1 MLNISLPKFAKNL
14 NFLMINLF
22 FFLALFSVFV
32 GDVCSNQIDNIMVR
46 INNDEIYVTTNFI
59 PDSNFIES
67 ITAGVSKEVVFYIDL
82 FRIWNVW
89 PNEFVKGAKIMR
101 ILKSDPIK
109 REYSVITFD
118 NNQTIEKRFK
128 DISGMLSW
136 GLTITD
142 YKITNIKDLEPGS
155 YFIKVTVESNIKR
168 LPPFVGYFLFFLS
181 QSEFTVSKKS
191 HRFMINPLS
200 N

>member
-14 NFLMINLF
+14 IFIMINLF
-22 FFLALFSVFV
+22 FFSALFSIFV
-32 GDVCSNQIDNIMVR
+32 GDVCSNQIDNIVVR

-59 PDSNFIES
+59 PGSNFIES
-67 ITAGVSKEVVFYIDL
+67 ITAGISKEVVFYIDL

-89 PNEFVKGAKIMR
+89 PNEFVKGAKITR

-118 NNQTIEKRFK
+118 NDQTIEKKFK

-136 GLTITD
+136 ALTITD
-142 YKITNIKDLEPGS
+142 YKITNIKDLESGS

-168 LPPFVGYFLFFLS
+168 LPPLVGYFLFFLS
-181 QSEFTVSKKS
+181 QSEFAVSKKS
-191 HRFMINPLS
+191 HRFVINPLS
-200 N
+200 D